1 MSSCFN
7 PNPFLSLDRTEI
19 PSPRVSTNLDQ
30 TTLPSVGPSRTRRS
44 GRRSSPYPS
53 RSPSPHPRHRSHRYR
68 SSPWVRRSSSPSLSS
83 SSSSSSTDF
92 SSDDEDDETPWAT
105 VALDPSVRRASPSDQ
120 PSAMQGKILLAQQ
133 EPASEQTAPTQPP
146 PPRSVPQSQPVF
158 HQQLHPQSST
168 SQTSSQPS
176 SSSSQPPPSSSQPSS
191 SSSQASSA
199 TPSAPSTSQ
208 SKSPIPEPSIKPVVT
223 SVPHEPWSG
232 SCGSQVSGKIPKPV
246 GEVGR
251 PKRGGYNLEKT
262 LGWPASLF
270 SDVKREIKVLVYEKM
285 DCRTGFAHQ
294 PQSKIEYV
302 HEEALVLYPWLDRY
316 EKLWVVDDFIR
327 GHLKYRKSALQRE
340 DDAQRHIQAQERI
353 QELESRRQRD
363 H

>member
-44 GRRSSPYPS
+44 GRRSSLTRLGHLRLTPDTEAIATG
-53 RSPSPHPRHRSHRYR
+53 R
-68 SSPWVRRSSSPSLSS
+68 LLGF
-83 SSSSSSTDF
+83 D
-92 SSDDEDDETPWAT
+92 DDETPWAT

-146 PPRSVPQSQPVF
+146 PPLVSVPNFIATVLVFIPTAAVFISGVVCIPQRAIYLPV
-158 HQQLHPQSST
+158 QI
-168 SQTSSQPS
+168 
-176 SSSSQPPPSSSQPSS
+176 
-191 SSSQASSA
+191 
-199 TPSAPSTSQ
+199 
-208 SKSPIPEPSIKPVVT
+208 PIPEPSKPVVT

-232 SCGSQVSGKIPKPV
+232 SGGSQVSGKIPKPV

-262 LGWPASLF
+262 LDWPASLF

-302 HEEALVLYPWLDRY
+302 HEEALALYPWLDRY

-353 QELESRRQRD
+353 QELESRRKHD
-363 H
+363 HGHH

>member
-53 RSPSPHPRHRSHRYR
+53 RSPSPHPDTEAIATG

-92 SSDDEDDETPWAT
+92 SLDDEDDETPWAT

-158 HQQLHPQSST
+158 HQQLHPSRLRPKLHRNRRHLHPNRRRLHPNRRRLHLRRRLHT
-168 SQTSSQPS
+168 PARHL
-176 SSSSQPPPSSSQPSS
+176 PPSPNPPFLSRLSQLSPLFLMSRGVVAGL
-191 SSSQASSA
+191 ASFG
-199 TPSAPSTSQ
+199 
-208 SKSPIPEPSIKPVVT
+208 KDPEAD
-223 SVPHEPWSG
+223 
-232 SCGSQVSGKIPKPV
+232 
-246 GEVGR
+246 
-251 PKRGGYNLEKT
+251 
-262 LGWPASLF
+262 WPASLF

-327 GHLKYRKSALQRE
+327 GHLKYRNPHCRGRMTLKGISKLRSAFRSWKV
-340 DDAQRHIQAQERI
+340 DASMIMSSLDI
-353 QELESRRQRD
+353 LVLLVL
-363 H
+363 